1 MSATAPTA
9 LDLAE
14 LLYRR
19 TEHHMAARGA
29 IPKGWHD
36 AVRSLGRAAF
46 RLRARSLDAVVFDGA
61 LTITLDVPT
70 GTLPDPAARA
80 VQSLARIAGLTVAFA
95 AGDLAA
101 LPRVDRRE
109 PARKALSR
117 VARWCLA
124 RIDSLLPDA
133 LADRDPEAV
142 HQIRVALRRLRCVL
156 RVVRSAADPA
166 WMPDAVTGVRAL
178 GQHAGSLRDL
188 DVAFATL
195 ERLDV
200 APATRADTAARLRDA
215 RLAPLAH
222 FRAVF
227 AHELRAAWRG
237 AFDERLARLDEV
249 KGSLRKV
256 TRRHF
261 DRELAGLSRAL
272 GGDLQH
278 AEGFHEIRKRARRVR
293 DVIDVLG
300 RGLEKPERRWR
311 RRLQPLQSHLG
322 SLNDVA
328 VMLTTMQGDDAIARE
343 VREVLERRRLTL
355 LAELATPLALLAGV
369 LDRR

>member
-1 MSATAPTA
+1 
-9 LDLAE
+9 
-14 LLYRR
+14 
-19 TEHHMAARGA
+19 MAARGA

-36 AVRSLGRAAF
+36 AVRALGRAAF

-70 GTLPDPAARA
+70 GTLPDPQARPVLA
-80 VQSLARIAGLTVAFA
+80 LARIAGLTVDFA
-95 AGDLAA
+95 AGVLSET
-101 LPRVDRRE
+101 PRLRRRE

-124 RIDSLLPDA
+124 RVASLMPDA

-156 RVVRSAADPA
+156 RVVRSAAAPA
-166 WMPDAVTGVRAL
+166 WMPDAVTSVRAL
-178 GQHAGSLRDL
+178 GQHAGRVRDL
-188 DVAFATL
+188 DVAFETL
-195 ERLDV
+195 SRLDV
-200 APATRADTAARLRDA
+200 APATRADTAARLREA
-215 RLAPLAH
+215 RLAPLEN

-227 AHELRAAWRG
+227 DHELHAAWRG
-237 AFDERLARLDEV
+237 AFDERITRLDEV

-256 TRRHF
+256 ARKHF
-261 DRELAGLSRAL
+261 DRELSGLARAF

-278 AEGFHEIRKRARRVR
+278 PEGFHEIRKRARRVR
-293 DVIDVLG
+293 DAIDVLG
-300 RGLEKPERRWR
+300 RALEKPERRWR

-328 VMLTTMQGDDAIARE
+328 AMLVAMPGDDPVARE